1 MKKGDFVLLGVTL
14 CLLGLVIFIIFFKPS
29 AGYAVVYED
38 GTKIAGYP
46 LNTDITEKIV
56 TKDGHYNIL
65 QISNGEVSVLEA
77 DCKNQICVNTR
88 PVKRIGDSIICL
100 PHKISIVLEKDRKE

>member
-1 MKKGDFVLLGVTL
+1 MKKGDFVLLAVTL
-14 CLLGLVIFIIFFKPS
+14 CLLALVIFIVFFKPN
-29 AGYAVVYED
+29 AGFATVYED
-38 GTKIAGYP
+38 GTVIASFP
-46 LNTDITEKIV
+46 LNTDITEKIM

-65 QISNGEVSVLEA
+65 KISGGEVSVLEA